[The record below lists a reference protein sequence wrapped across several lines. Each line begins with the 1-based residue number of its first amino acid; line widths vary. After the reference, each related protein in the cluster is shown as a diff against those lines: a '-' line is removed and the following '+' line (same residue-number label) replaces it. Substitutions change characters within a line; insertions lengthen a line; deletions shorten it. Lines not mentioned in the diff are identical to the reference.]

1 MSQQEPHA
9 ARETPTTLR
18 AQGDPW
24 QAFGYIVGGVGF
36 YGGVGYLLDR
46 WWGTSFMVVVGILT
60 GAVLG
65 IYLTVTY
72 LAHTGQRHQAQ
83 PDDPPDDPAADD
95 AAPDDAPRREQD

>member
-1 MSQQEPHA
+1 MSQQKPHA

-36 YGGVGYLLDR
+36 YGVVGYGLDH
-46 WWGTSFMVVVGILT
+46 WWGTSFMVVVGILV

-65 IYLTVTY
+65 TYLTVKY
-72 LAHTGQRHQAQ
+72 LAHTGAQ
-83 PDDPPDDPAADD
+83 HTQHTRTQHDETA
-95 AAPDDAPRREQD
+95 RREQD

>member
-1 MSQQEPHA
+1 MSQQKPHA
-9 ARETPTTLR
+9 AHETPTTLR

-46 WWGTSFMVVVGILT
+46 WWGTSFLVVVGILA

-65 IYLTVTY
+65 IYLTVKY
-72 LAHTGQRHQAQ
+72 LAHAGERHRAD
-83 PDDPPDDPAADD
+83 PSGAPPDDAP
-95 AAPDDAPRREQD
+95 PDDAPRREQD